1 MSESGQVAVA
11 NRTSITTQASGVISE
26 VNVKNGD
33 TVALGQQIAVIS
45 LDQSGQQRQAQA
57 WASYLS
63 AKSSLGN
70 ANAQL
75 YSLQSTM
82 YSKWKTYMDISQN
95 STYQNSDGS
104 PCLWEMIF
112 PCSLY
117 TPLTLELKVRMITR
131 QLALVAEDF
140 YPPEFYAVK
149 IRRDSWG
156 HPKQCFLTFF

>member
-1 MSESGQVAVA
+1 MEKDTKKRIIIIATVLIVIILGLFKFQIVGAKNQQPQYQTATVEKGTLVSSLSESGQVAVA

-82 YSKWKTYMDISQN
+82 YS
-95 STYQNSDGS
+95 
-104 PCLWEMIF
+104 
-112 PCSLY
+112 
-117 TPLTLELKVRMITR
+117 
-131 QLALVAEDF
+131 
-140 YPPEFYAVK
+140 
-149 IRRDSWG
+149 
-156 HPKQCFLTFF
+156 